1 MSTALPSGRP
11 RRTARAIVAT
21 VALVVLAGTALAANP
36 AAPAQAYV
44 PPTVTSAPPMGW
56 NSWYNYNEQFNA
68 ETVKREADALVSSGL
83 AAKGYIN
90 VGIDGGWWT
99 RNGSPGRDASGNIIP
114 DPAFFAGTS
123 FSTMD
128 QLADYLHSQGLRLGL
143 YTDTGAS
150 KGCGTAWGSG
160 GNEVKDAKQ
169 FAAWGVDY
177 VKVDHCGDNIA
188 GRTTAQS
195 YRAWYDALAQSGRAI
210 TLEICNWGQESPWS
224 FGPST
229 GRTWRT
235 DWDISGDFG
244 HAGFPRSRVT
254 WAKVLSNFDN
264 NNHPGA
270 AGPGA
275 FNDPD
280 YLLLGGFGLTAA
292 QEKSYFGMWAI
303 ESAPL
308 VLGTGITTISPAVKA
323 LVTNDEIIAVDQD
336 PAYAQATVVLR
347 DGARQVLSKPLAAE
361 GTRAVLLLNRGS
373 SATTVTANWSDIGI
387 PAGSAAVRD
396 LHARAD
402 LGTFTDSYSVSLPA
416 YGSALIT
423 VKAASVLP
431 LAAASSEVVGTNAS
445 RSAID
450 GNPAT
455 IWQSNDQAFP
465 QMLSVDLGATKAI
478 SQFTYTPRTDG
489 TLNGTI
495 TDYRIEGRNSSGGNW
510 STLASG
516 TWAADSSVKTAS
528 FAPQQARFVR
538 LVALAGVGN
547 WASAAE
553 VSATGPLVVASAT
566 ASSVFSTF
574 RAANA
579 IDGQASTLWHSSTA
593 LRNTFP
599 VSLTLDLGAVKNVA
613 QLGYLPRQD
622 NVTNPNGGTNGVIT
636 GYRVSV
642 STDGSTFTTVATG
655 TWAMSPDLKSAA
667 FAPQQARF
675 VRLEATAGQAGYASA
690 AEVSLYG

>member
-1 MSTALPSGRP
+1 MATGALL
-11 RRTARAIVAT
+11 A
-21 VALVVLAGTALAANP
+21 LAGTALAADP
-36 AAPAQAYV
+36 PAPAQAYV

-56 NSWYNYNEQFNA
+56 NSWYNYNEKFNA
-68 ETVKREADALVSSGL
+68 ENVKREADALVSSGL

-99 RNGSPGRDASGNIIP
+99 QSGSPGRDASGNIVP

-123 FSTMD
+123 FSTMG
-128 QLADYLHSQGLRLGL
+128 QLADYLHSQGLRFGL

-150 KGCGTAWGSG
+150 KGCGTARGSG

-169 FAAWGVDY
+169 FAAWGIDFL
-177 VKVDHCGDNIA
+177 KVDHCGGNIP
-188 GRTTAQS
+188 GRTTEQS
-195 YRAWYDALAQSGRAI
+195 YRAWYDALAQSGRTI
-210 TLEICNWGQESPWS
+210 SLEICNWGKDSPWT
-224 FGPST
+224 FGPSN
-229 GRTWRT
+229 GNTWRT
-235 DWDISGDFG
+235 DWDISADFG

-280 YLLLGGFGLTAA
+280 YLLLGGFGLTATE
-292 QEKSYFGMWAI
+292 EKTYFGMWAI

-308 VLGTGITTISPAVKA
+308 ILGTGITTISPAVKA

-347 DGARQVLSKPLAAE
+347 DGARQVLSRPLAAE

-373 SATTVTANWSDIGI
+373 TATTVTANWSDIGI

-396 LHARAD
+396 LYSRTD
-402 LGTFTDSYSVSLPA
+402 LGAFTNSYSVSLPPH
-416 YGSALIT
+416 GSALVT

-431 LAAASSEVVGTNAS
+431 LAAASTEVVGPNAA

-455 IWQSNDQAFP
+455 LWQSSEQVFP
-465 QMLSVDLGATKAI
+465 QSLSVDLGATKAI
-478 SQFTYTPRTDG
+478 SQFTYTPRTDA
-489 TLNGTI
+489 TLDGTI
-495 TDYRIEGRNSSGGNW
+495 TEYRIEARNSSGGAW

-516 TWAADSSVKTAS
+516 TWAADSIVKSVA

-547 WASAAE
+547 WTSAAE
-553 VSATGPLVVASAT
+553 VSATGPLAVASAT

-599 VSLTLDLGAVKNVA
+599 ASLTLDLGTVKSVA
-613 QLGYLPRQD
+613 QLRYLPRQD
-622 NVTNPNGGTNGVIT
+622 NLTNPNGGTNGVIT

-655 TWAMSPDLKSAA
+655 SWAMNPDLKSAA

-690 AEVSLYG
+690 AEVTLLG